1 MSTITSLVGTTPV
14 TTAGAA
20 SIINTNF
27 SNLNTDKIETSYLDT
42 DTTLAANSDV
52 KIATQKAVKAYV
64 DAGGNQNASTT
75 QRGIVEEATSAEMI
89 AGTGAGGSGARL
101 FINPT
106 LVAETGA
113 DKIVKTKSTGLLDSS
128 IIPVTLPTAKVL
140 IPKPVVPLNPQ
151 ATQMG
156 VLTDWSVD
164 TTMQVGLIE
173 IPFAITVNKV
183 SVRTGTMTGAM
194 TIDIQ
199 LYSEDGQTKTNL
211 VVDGSI
217 ANTEDDTIHTFSVSA
232 ISVAAGN
239 YYLAFNVVDATGGQ
253 LAVWNTDATIPFS
266 TTAGLAEDVSS
277 EPILQGTI
285 AISSG
290 TPPSTITPTSITP
303 ADDKILIIRLDN

>member
-1 MSTITSLVGTTPV
+1 MSTITTINGTDVISTSR
-14 TTAGAA
+14 TT
-20 SIINTNF
+20 INTNF

-42 DTTLAANSDV
+42 DTALTANSDS

-140 IPKPVVPLNPQ
+140 IPRPVVPLNPQ